1 MMILFLP
8 LLIIPMKSMTIWIAY
23 LTRFL
28 QM

>member
-1 MMILFLP
+1 
-8 LLIIPMKSMTIWIAY
+8 MKSMTIWIAY